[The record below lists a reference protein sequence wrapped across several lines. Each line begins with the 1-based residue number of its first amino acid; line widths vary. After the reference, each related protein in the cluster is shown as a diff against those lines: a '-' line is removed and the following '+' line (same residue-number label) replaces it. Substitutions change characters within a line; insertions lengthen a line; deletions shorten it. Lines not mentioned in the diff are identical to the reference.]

1 MDPLR
6 NLRGFRFLPPPN
18 THNPPPTTLPPS
30 TPYFPTM
37 LPLFPL
43 TTVLFPGAPMPLHIF
58 EPRYRQML
66 ADCLE
71 GDRRFGLVPG
81 ELAEPGAVGCIAHI
95 RVAQPLADGRS
106 NIVVVGEKRFRVL
119 AIEAAEHPY
128 LMGRTE
134 DYEDRPESAP
144 TPQDQSALIERA
156 GRYRELL
163 RVLMDGGSESAEWSS
178 EPVPLSFQ
186 VAALLEAP
194 LEIRLRLL
202 STRSTTARV
211 KALIEVLPPLLRE
224 ASTRVEVH
232 LRAPSNGVGGPHHE
246 IVAEG

>member
-1 MDPLR
+1 
-6 NLRGFRFLPPPN
+6 
-18 THNPPPTTLPPS
+18 
-30 TPYFPTM
+30 M

-81 ELAEPGAVGCIAHI
+81 EAAEAGAVGCIAHI

-106 NIVVVGEKRFRVL
+106 NIVVVGEKRFRL
-119 AIEAAEHPY
+119 LELEATEHPY
-128 LMGRTE
+128 LVGSTE
-134 DYEDRPESAP
+134 DYDDRPESAP
-144 TPQDQSALIERA
+144 SPQDQGVLVELA

-163 RVLMDGGSESAEWSS
+163 RVLMDGAGESAEWAS

-186 VAALLEAP
+186 IAALLEAP
-194 LEIRLRLL
+194 LEIRVRLL
-202 STRSTTARV
+202 ATRSTTARV
-211 KALIEVLPPLLRE
+211 KALIEIIPPLLRE
-224 ASTRVEVH
+224 AATRVEVH